1 MRSGSLVL
9 IPGALLAGLIL
20 HLPAASFSD
29 PLAVPAQ
36 ASQEAKGSGRAL
48 KFETYT
54 DTKGEYRWRLKSS
67 NGQVIATSGQG
78 YKDKR
83 DRANAIERV
92 KKDARTLKFEQYAD
106 ASGGLRWRLKSTN
119 GQIIAT
125 SGQGYKDKRDCE
137 NAIEVIKAGTPGAK
151 VEESKAAEGP

>member
-1 MRSGSLVL
+1 MRVGNSLLVHGVVL
-9 IPGALLAGLIL
+9 TGFIVHASVTWSAA
-20 HLPAASFSD
+20 AASG
-29 PLAVPAQ
+29 Q
-36 ASQEAKGSGRAL
+36 AAAKQEAKKAGRAL

-54 DTKGEYRWRLKSS
+54 DAKGEYRWRLRAT

-83 DRANAIERV
+83 DRLNAIERI
-92 KKDARTLKFEQYAD
+92 KKDAKTLKFQQYPD
-106 ASGGLRWRLKSTN
+106 TGGQLRWRLIASN

-137 NAIEVIKAGTPGAK
+137 NAIEVIKNGSEGAR
-151 VEESKAAEGP
+151 VEEAKEE

>member
-1 MRSGSLVL
+1 MRLHTILFPSVLLTGFISPVPATLGAEPRLVL
-9 IPGALLAGLIL
+9 AGTAQGAK
-20 HLPAASFSD
+20 AA
-29 PLAVPAQ
+29 
-36 ASQEAKGSGRAL
+36 GRAL

-54 DTKGEYRWRLKSS
+54 DAKGEYRWRLRAG

-83 DRANAIERV
+83 DRTSAIERI

-106 ASGGLRWRLKSTN
+106 AGGGLRWRLKSSN
-119 GQIIAT
+119 GQIIAS

-137 NAIEVIKAGTPGAK
+137 NAIDVIKAGAQGAK
-151 VEESKAAEGP
+151 VEESKAQEP